1 MPACGVLSVVNL
13 MQAPAQDEGQNGF
26 SASNYDS
33 ALVDARALR
42 AELEGGLKQY
52 RARNDSLIKQ
62 MNMLHARLQRKNPTV
77 QAVEE
82 LKQAQIQVSPHKRLP
97 TAGSHNLHMLD
108 IYNSGPRRRVTT
120 LTLSTCK
127 DLIRHAF

>member
-1 MPACGVLSVVNL
+1 
-13 MQAPAQDEGQNGF
+13 MQAPAQDESQNGF

-52 RARNDSLIKQ
+52 RGRNDTLIKQ

-82 LKQAQIQVSPHKRLP
+82 LKQAQIQVGRLRLVP
-97 TAGSHNLHMLD
+97 CRG
-108 IYNSGPRRRVTT
+108 
-120 LTLSTCK
+120 
-127 DLIRHAF
+127 